1 MVSVSFLLLYRS
13 ALGKSALY
21 NGELALESALFFIPT
36 SDYQEQMSLAET
48 IDRDIV
54 ASMRAREA
62 DKLSVLRM
70 VKTAFKM
77 KEIDKKAPLTDAE
90 AQQILTTLIK
100 QRRDSIEQ
108 FTKGNRPELAAK
120 EADEI
125 VVIES
130 YMPKAVGDAEI
141 RPLVIQAIDEIAA
154 AGTRPVA
161 KDMGSVMKAV
171 QAKIQIAGLRAD
183 GKLVSEIVRSELA
196 KS

>member
-1 MVSVSFLLLYRS
+1 
-13 ALGKSALY
+13 
-21 NGELALESALFFIPT
+21 
-36 SDYQEQMSLAET
+36 MSLAET

-154 AGTRPVA
+154 AGTRPGA
-161 KDMGSVMKAV
+161 KDMGSVMKTV
-171 QAKIQIAGLRAD
+171 QAKIQAAGLRAD
-183 GKLVSEIVRSELA
+183 GKLVSEIVKAELA
-196 KS
+196 KG